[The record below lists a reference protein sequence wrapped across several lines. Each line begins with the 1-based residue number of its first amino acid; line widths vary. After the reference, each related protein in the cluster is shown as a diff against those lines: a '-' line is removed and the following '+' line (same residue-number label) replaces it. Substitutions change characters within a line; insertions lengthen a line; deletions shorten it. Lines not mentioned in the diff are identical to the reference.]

1 MENNRNQTD
10 QNNRRY
16 NFRPRQ
22 DNRTVQV
29 VDVDDDIEILPANV
43 RMNQDQQRS
52 RTQQIIQRQTEQALM
67 QNQMQNQ
74 NQYQAGYPRER
85 QNRYDCNSTV
95 RAAGTLLVAALPGLR
110 DITSLRAQLGQASNQ
125 QISGFQSPQTIFQNP
140 REFIEGERVG
150 LSGSGQ
156 VDVDMREA
164 EAEDEEDENE
174 DEDEDSEEAGDE
186 VEGD

>member
-16 NFRPRQ
+16 NFRPRP
-22 DNRTVQV
+22 DNRTFQV
-29 VDVDDDIEILPANV
+29 VDDDDDIEILPANV

-52 RTQQIIQRQTEQALM
+52 RTQQIIQRQTRQALM
-67 QNQMQNQ
+67 QDQMQNQ
-74 NQYQAGYPRER
+74 NQYQARYPRER
-85 QNRYDCNSTV
+85 QSRYDCNN
-95 RAAGTLLVAALPGLR
+95 VAALPGLT

-140 REFIEGERVG
+140 IEFMQGERVG
-150 LSGSGQ
+150 QSGSGQ
-156 VDVDMREA
+156 VDVDMR

>member
-29 VDVDDDIEILPANV
+29 VDDDDDIEILPANV

-74 NQYQAGYPRER
+74 NKYQAGYPRER
-85 QNRYDCNSTV
+85 QSRYDCNN
-95 RAAGTLLVAALPGLR
+95 VAALPGLR
-110 DITSLRAQLGQASNQ
+110 DIMSLRAQLGQASNQ

-140 REFIEGERVG
+140 REFMEGEGVG

-164 EAEDEEDENE
+164 EDEEDKNE
-174 DEDEDSEEAGDE
+174 DEYEDSEEADDE